1 MLLSLIAAA
10 ALVASPAASLAD
22 APAAGAPAWCA
33 VPVAEASGRAGPV
46 AARLA
51 RRLDEPPHA
60 AAHVHTEHTL
70 SGDPLREASLEAERD
85 LPLMRDAALAW
96 RAGAGDRYGV
106 FAARHL
112 SAWLAA
118 YEPDLNPID
127 ETNFDA
133 LIETYALLRPASPTQ
148 KRAGM
153 DRWFRGWAQAYVDAM
168 DRNRGARR
176 GSWTNNWQ
184 SHRVKLVAMAA
195 AAIDDPKLFDEAR
208 RLYWDQVEV
217 NIAPS
222 GEVLDFSER
231 DALHY
236 VVYDLEPLLQAA
248 LAARAR
254 GEDWWGA
261 RKPGGPSIEAAVRWL
276 EPYAAGEK
284 THQEFARSTV
294 AFDAE
299 RARHGEKGFSGAW
312 DPSSAARLYWMAA
325 EFDPTYRA
333 LAAKLNDQPPVNI
346 LLCGQ

>member
-1 MLLSLIAAA
+1 MLFSLIAAA
-10 ALVASPAASLAD
+10 ALAASLAD
-22 APAAGAPAWCA
+22 APAAGASAWCS
-33 VPVAEASGRAGPV
+33 VPVAEASARVGPV

-51 RRLDEPPHA
+51 RHLDEPPRA

-70 SGDPLREASLEAERD
+70 SGDPVRAASLEAERD

-112 SAWLAA
+112 SAWLEA

-127 ETNFDA
+127 ETDFDA
-133 LIETYALLRPASPTQ
+133 LIETYALLRPASPPQT
-148 KRAGM
+148 RASM

-168 DRNRGARR
+168 DRNRGSRR
-176 GSWTNNWQ
+176 GSSWTNNWQ
-184 SHRVKLVAMAA
+184 SHRVKLVAMTA
-195 AAIDDPKLFDEAR
+195 AAIGDPKLFDEAR
-208 RLYWDQVEV
+208 RLFWDQVEV
-217 NIAPS
+217 NIAGS

-236 VVYDLEPLLQAA
+236 VAYDLEPLLQAA

-254 GEDWWGA
+254 GEDWWRA

-299 RARHGEKGFSGAW
+299 RARHGEKGFSGPW
-312 DPSSAARLYWMAA
+312 DPSTAARLYWMAA
-325 EFDPTYRA
+325 EFDPTYRV
-333 LAAKLNDQPPVNI
+333 LATELNDQPPANI